1 MLAAYF
7 HVENMSRAKW
17 TKDQSKKNRYASE
30 GDGTTCGYVARL
42 FVLADTERI
51 WYESPGCLLI

>member
-30 GDGTTCGYVARL
+30 GDGTTCGYVPIPF
-42 FVLADTERI
+42 FVADSERI
-51 WYESPGCLLI
+51 C